1 MVVRRRTAS
10 AVAALALTGS
20 AAAVTVS
27 AVATAGPASADAGG
41 NSSVQYCR
49 SVASL
54 FPGLSQGACVSYYQ
68 SHDRSAAA
76 TDVYFCKTEFVPAG
90 DFANLGSCVSFLNQF
105 KGT

>member
-1 MVVRRRTAS
+1 MLVRTRTAG
-10 AVAALALTGS
+10 AVIALALAGS
-20 AAAVTVS
+20 TAAVTV
-27 AVATAGPASADAGG
+27 AAAGPASADAGG

-49 SVASL
+49 SIESL

-76 TDVYFCKTEFVPAG
+76 TDVYFCKTQFVPAG
-90 DFANLGSCVSFLNQF
+90 DFSNLGSCVSFLNQF